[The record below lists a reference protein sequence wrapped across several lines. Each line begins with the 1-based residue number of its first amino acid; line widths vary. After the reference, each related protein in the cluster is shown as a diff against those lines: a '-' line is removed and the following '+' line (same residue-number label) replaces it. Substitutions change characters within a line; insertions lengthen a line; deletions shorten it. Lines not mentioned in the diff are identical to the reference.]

1 MSGHGAVVG
10 VVGAAGIGKSR
21 VVREAAAI
29 AAARGIDVFWTFC
42 ESLASEI
49 PLHVVSHLL
58 RAATRIGEMD
68 GAAARVQVRAR
79 FRTADAE
86 DLLLLDDLWVSPNLA
101 LRRPRSTRMPAGGD

>member
-1 MSGHGAVVG
+1 MGGHGGVVG

-68 GAAARVQVRAR
+68 GAAARVQVRLGFAPPTR
-79 FRTADAE
+79 RICCCSTTSS
-86 DLLLLDDLWVSPNLA
+86 VSPNLA
-101 LRRPRSTRMPAGGD
+101 LRRLRSTRMLAAGD